1 MNPYGSA
8 SARVIAE
15 LRRARRPM
23 RFLGASGQLGY
34 GIPTPAFDAGL
45 ARKPDL
51 IGADMGSIDIGPTY
65 LGKGEM
71 ATAPEATRRDLRKV
85 LLGARSLDVPMVIGS
100 AGSAGA
106 AAHLD
111 GTVAMIRDIARAEGL
126 RFRMAV
132 IPADMDR
139 AMLLE
144 SNRQG
149 RLVAF
154 DDMPLPTAAD
164 ITDAANIVAQMG
176 MGPFRR
182 ALAEGVDVIIAGRAC
197 DTAIFASLP
206 TMLGFPTGLCVHMA
220 KIIECASLC
229 CVPGGRDAI
238 LAELDDTG
246 FVLESMNPERR
257 ATPTSVAAHS
267 MYEQADPFT
276 VAEPEGRL
284 DLAAARYEAVDD
296 RRTRVSG
303 ARWVDTT
310 DPALKLEGALCI
322 GERAVLLAGS
332 ADPRFIANIK
342 AMLPAFTEVVRQ
354 LVCEDRPQDYTLRFR
369 IYGIDGVRMVAP
381 LDEAPPGEVF
391 IMGECIAP
399 TRERASEVVRTCKQ
413 YLLHYG
419 YPGRLSTAGNLAFPF
434 TPPEVSLGPAY
445 RFNIFHLLKVAH
457 TDGLFPVSVET
468 VG

>member
-1 MNPYGSA
+1 MSA
-8 SARVIAE
+8 SGRILTE
-15 LRRARRPM
+15 IRRHRRPM

-34 GIPTPAFDAGL
+34 GIPTPAFNAGL
-45 ARKPDL
+45 ARRPDL
-51 IGADMGSIDIGPTY
+51 IGCDMGSIDIGPTY

-71 ATAPEATRRDLRKV
+71 ATSPESTRRDLRKV
-85 LLGARSLDVPMVIGS
+85 LHGARSLDVPLVIGS

-106 AAHLD
+106 GPHLD
-111 GTVAMIRDIARAEGL
+111 ATVAMVREIAATDGL
-126 RFRMAV
+126 HFRMAV
-132 IPADMDR
+132 IRADMDR
-139 AMLLE
+139 TMLLDA
-144 SNRQG
+144 NRQG
-149 RLVAF
+149 RIVSF
-154 DDMPLPTAAD
+154 DGMPALTEAD
-164 ITDAANIVAQMG
+164 ITDAAQIVAQMG

-182 ALAEGVDVIIAGRAC
+182 ALEMDVDVIIAGRAC

-206 TMLGFPTGLCVHMA
+206 AMLGFPTGLCVHMA

-238 LAELDDTG
+238 LAELDDEG
-246 FVLESMNPERR
+246 FVLESMDPERR

-267 MYEQADPFT
+267 LYEQSDPFT
-276 VAEPEGRL
+276 VVEPEGML
-284 DLAAARYEAVDD
+284 DLANARYEAVDD

-303 ARWVDTT
+303 AAWRDTT
-310 DPALKLEGALCI
+310 DPTVKLEGSLKI

-332 ADPRFIANIK
+332 ADPRFIASIK
-342 AMLPAFTEVVRQ
+342 SLLPNFTELVRD
-354 LVCEDRPQDYTLRFR
+354 LVCEDQPQDYTLRFR
-369 IYGIDGVRMVAP
+369 VYGIDGVRMVAP
-381 LDEAPPGEVF
+381 EHEPPPGEVF

-445 RFNIFHLLKVAH
+445 RFNVYHLLRVAD
-457 TDGLFPVSVET
+457 TDWLFPVEAET
-468 VG
+468 L

>member
-1 MNPYGSA
+1 MSA
-8 SARVIAE
+8 SGRVIADI
-15 LRRARRPM
+15 RRTRRPM

-34 GIPTPAFDAGL
+34 GIPTPAFNAGL
-45 ARKPDL
+45 ERKPDL
-51 IGADMGSIDIGPTY
+51 IGCDMGSIDIGPTY

-71 ATAPEATRRDLRKV
+71 ATSPEATRRDLRKV
-85 LLGARSLDVPMVIGS
+85 LLGARSLDVPLVIGS

-106 AAHLD
+106 GPHLD
-111 GTVAMIRDIARAEGL
+111 ATLAMIREIAAAEGL
-126 RFRMAV
+126 HFRMAV
-132 IPADMDR
+132 IRADMDR
-139 AMLLE
+139 PMLLE
-144 SNRQG
+144 ANKEG
-149 RLVAF
+149 RLVSF
-154 DDMPLPTAAD
+154 DDMPALTEAD
-164 ITDAANIVAQMG
+164 INDASQIVAQMG

-182 ALAEGVDVIIAGRAC
+182 ALAADVDVIIAGRAC

-206 TMLGFPTGLCVHMA
+206 SMLGFPTGLCVHMA

-229 CVPGGRDAI
+229 CVPGGRDSI

-267 MYEQADPFT
+267 MYEQSDPFT
-276 VAEPEGRL
+276 VVEPEGML
-284 DLAAARYEAVDD
+284 DLSKANYEAVDD

-303 ARWVDTT
+303 AVWRDTT
-310 DPALKLEGALCI
+310 DPTLKLEGALKI

-332 ADPRFIANIK
+332 ADPRFIASIK
-342 AMLPAFTEVVRQ
+342 GLLPKFTELVRE
-354 LVCEDRPQDYTLRFR
+354 LVCEDQPQDYTLRFR
-369 IYGIDGVRMVAP
+369 VYGIDGVRMVAP
-381 LDEAPPGEVF
+381 ENEAPPGEVF

-434 TPPEVSLGPAY
+434 TPPEVSLGSAY
-445 RFNIFHLLKVAH
+445 RFNVYHLLRTPD
-457 TDGLFPVSVET
+457 TDSIFPMTVET
-468 VG
+468 L